1 MKRLLFATTNEGKM
15 EEVRMILK
23 DMPFEI
29 LSLRDAGISADIEEN
44 GTSFEENAA
53 IKAKTIMEL
62 TKEMVMADDS
72 GLEVDYLHG
81 EPGIYSARYLGED
94 TSYEIKNRH
103 ILKLLE
109 EASPEERTARFVS
122 AIACAFPDGELLT
135 VRGTVEGQI
144 GYELKGRNGFGYDPI
159 FYLPEF
165 GCTTAELLPEQ
176 KNKISHRS
184 RALRRMAEKLKEK
197 GVCLE

>member
-53 IKAKTIMEL
+53 IKAKTIMEQ
-62 TKEMVMADDS
+62 TGEMVMADDS

-165 GCTTAELLPEQ
+165 DCTTAELLPEQ
-176 KNKISHRS
+176 KNKISHRG
-184 RALRRMAEKLKEK
+184 RALRRMVEKLKEK